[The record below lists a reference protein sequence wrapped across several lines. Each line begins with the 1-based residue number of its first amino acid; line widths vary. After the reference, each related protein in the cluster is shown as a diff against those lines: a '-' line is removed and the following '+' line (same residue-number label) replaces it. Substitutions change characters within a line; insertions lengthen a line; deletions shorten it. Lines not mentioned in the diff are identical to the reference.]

1 MAGEFNIVST
11 SLVDTVHTPNFL
23 FATVEPTTPGATM
36 LKLSFGNGDIGTA
49 SSGDFA
55 WTGTPKT
62 LTWSRNDAKMT
73 VSVLVSIHERLTNSH
88 DLKGW
93 ITCENNVL
101 YANLASTVPAGC
113 TSVTLTSSQTEF
125 ASEST

>member
-1 MAGEFNIVST
+1 
-11 SLVDTVHTPNFL
+11 
-23 FATVEPTTPGATM
+23 M

-73 VSVLVSIHERLTNSH
+73 VSVLVGIHERLTNSH
-88 DLKGW
+88 GLKGW
-93 ITCENNVL
+93 ITCANNVL
-101 YANLASTVPAGC
+101 YANLASTVPEGC